1 MYRKVAPMFLVDDV
15 DKAVRLYQEVFEA
28 KLQHSLPDKPP
39 FEWVSLLL
47 ENTEIMFWKKE
58 AAQKY
63 DNAKNQANANKN
75 N

>member
-15 DKAVRLYQEVFEA
+15 DKSVRLYQDVFGA

-47 ENTEIMFWKKE
+47 EQTEIMFWKKE
-58 AAQKY
+58 AAQ
-63 DNAKNQANANKN
+63 
-75 N
+75 